1 MSVLDD
7 GNELIRQRLTKLESL
22 RARGSDPFGG
32 RYPVTHWAGRLRERL
47 ESASED
53 ELKTTSPVSTM

>member
-1 MSVLDD
+1 VSVLDD

-47 ESASED
+47 EPIGTLVPA
-53 ELKTTSPVSTM
+53 V